1 MDTKQLAIFFAAA
14 IINEFVRRLSSFV
27 ASKLKT
33 SSGAHHINTFA
44 NATFNKLLIVVLIQG
59 FICSIFIY
67 NFIVY
72 AQQST
77 PVSNLSVAVMIVLFT
92 LTLRVSYNFLKAINR
107 YVERSKTLYNRTG
120 HDVQSR
126 NTTNA

>member
-1 MDTKQLAIFFAAA
+1 MDTKQLTILFAAA
-14 IINEFVRRLSSFV
+14 IINEFVRRLASFV
-27 ASKLKT
+27 ASRLKT
-33 SSGAHHINTFA
+33 TSVTHHVSTFA
-44 NATFNKLLIVVLIQG
+44 NAIFNRLLIIVLIQG

-67 NFIVY
+67 TFVVY

-92 LTLRVSYNFLKAINR
+92 LTLRVSYNFLKAIHS
-107 YVERSKTLYNRTG
+107 YVDRSKILYNKTG
-120 HDVQSR
+120 HNVQSR